1 MLQFD
6 YQLYSILRA
15 FPDNSEK
22 KNEANA
28 NMGTQRIGR
37 SSVSNQNTLKKSI
50 QNHKI
55 QLKFS

>member
-22 KNEANA
+22 KNEVNA
-28 NMGTQRIGR
+28 NMGTQRIGGAHR
-37 SSVSNQNTLKKSI
+37 SQI
-50 QNHKI
+50 KI
-55 QLKFS
+55 L